1 MKESEFIELLNLYL
15 DHEISP
21 ADAVRLEAE
30 VQNNPARRRVYQQ
43 YCRMQKACT
52 MLAKDFV
59 ETPADAAAD
68 KDSRKVVAFEQAG
81 RSGSSWGPG
90 FYAVGGLVAAA
101 ACFVVVMVKRSG
113 EPSQNVSTGQDMALV
128 DTPSAKAR
136 PDAVT
141 KVPAM
146 AALETKVVVSQ
157 GVGIAPSPAITR
169 TVTVPAGHRND
180 LQPVLATGSL
190 SLFGEKG
197 NGVQAA
203 PSDLVAQLDWIQN
216 LKIAPMQQ
224 VPVQQLRFE
233 SQSTTPSQVPTVV
246 RPADGVVKEL
256 VAFKYTNQ

>member
-59 ETPADAAAD
+59 ETPSAETE
-68 KDSRKVVAFEQAG
+68 KDGRKIVAFEPTG

-101 ACFVVVMVKRSG
+101 ACFVVVMAKRSG
-113 EPSQNVSTGQDMALV
+113 ETPMV
-128 DTPSAKAR
+128 PSAPTVAVDDSPAAKPAPESTKA
-136 PDAVT
+136 A
-141 KVPAM
+141 AM
-146 AALETKVVVSQ
+146 AAVETKVVVSQ
-157 GVGIAPSPAITR
+157 GVGIAPNPAITR

-190 SLFGEKG
+190 SLFGEKD
-197 NGVQAA
+197 NGVQTA
-203 PSDLVAQLDWIQN
+203 PADLVAQLDWIQN